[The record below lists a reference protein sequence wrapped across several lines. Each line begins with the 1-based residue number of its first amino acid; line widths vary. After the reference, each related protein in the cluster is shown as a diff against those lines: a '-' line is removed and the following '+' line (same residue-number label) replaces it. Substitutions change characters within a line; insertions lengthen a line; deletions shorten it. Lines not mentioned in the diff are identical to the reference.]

1 MYWLFTDIVRY
12 RQSVNRRLTLDERV
26 KILQL
31 MVYMMN
37 QIREEQELTYRV
49 ASLVHGVKTL
59 KGS

>member
-12 RQSVNRRLTLDERV
+12 RQSVSRRLTLDERV

-37 QIREEQELTYRV
+37 QIKEEQELTYRV
-49 ASLVHGVKTL
+49 ATLVHGVKTL